1 MKYIAIDSALYIEN
15 RKRFVAK
22 MKPNSM
28 AIFVSNDEVPRSA
41 DATYTWRQNPDLF
54 YLSGIDQE
62 QTMLILFPDCPN
74 PKMREVLFL
83 RKTNEHIAIW
93 EGHKYTKEEGKTAS
107 GIENIV
113 WNDSF
118 ESTLH
123 VLLTYAQTIYL
134 NQNDHDR
141 AVTGVDSR
149 ELRFAKEL
157 KSNYPLH
164 TYERSAPMMHAL
176 RAIKSPLEIASM
188 QTACDITEKA
198 FRRVLGFVKP
208 GVWEYEIEAEII
220 HEFIRNRASGHA
232 YNPIIASGP
241 SACVLHYVENN
252 RQCKDGDVILM
263 DFGSEYGNYN
273 SDLTRCIPV
282 NGKFTPR
289 QRAVYDA
296 VLRVM
301 KFAKTMLRPGTRYEE
316 YVKNVGL
323 AMEEELILLGLIDA
337 AAVKVQD
344 PENPLYKKYFMHGTS
359 HYLGL
364 DVHDVG
370 YRYAQFEA
378 GMVFTCEP
386 GIYIPEEGLGIRLEN
401 DILLTENGNFD
412 LMGNIPLE
420 AEEIEDLMN

>member
-188 QTACDITEKA
+188 QTACNITEKA

>member
-1 MKYIAIDSALYIEN
+1 MKYLAIDSALYIEN
-15 RKRFVAK
+15 RKRFTAK
-22 MKPNSM
+22 MKPNSI

-141 AVTGVDSR
+141 AVPGVDSR

-164 TYERSAPMMHAL
+164 NYERSAPIMHAL
-176 RAIKSPLEIASM
+176 RAIKSPLEIAAM
-188 QTACDITEKA
+188 QTACNITEKA

-220 HEFIRNRASGHA
+220 HEFIRNRANGHA

-282 NGKFTPR
+282 NGKFTAR

-316 YVKNVGL
+316 YVKNVDPFG
-323 AMEEELILLGLIDA
+323 ID
-337 AAVKVQD
+337 
-344 PENPLYKKYFMHGTS
+344 
-359 HYLGL
+359 
-364 DVHDVG
+364 
-370 YRYAQFEA
+370 
-378 GMVFTCEP
+378 
-386 GIYIPEEGLGIRLEN
+386 
-401 DILLTENGNFD
+401 
-412 LMGNIPLE
+412 
-420 AEEIEDLMN
+420 